1 MSESDDFIRDHQTEL
16 SNLLNLGLIINNREF
31 EQKTKAIEELKKQTN
46 ILKSLSQEN
55 NKSSS
60 KNYTQEPELSPAQSR
75 RIKKE
80 KLIKE
85 SEEAAKKS
93 FERARECFEQ
103 QQKSNQKINEELKV
117 ILESGR
123 LKNVKCPFGL

>member
-16 SNLLNLGLIINNREF
+16 SNLLNLGFIITHRNF

-60 KNYTQEPELSPAQSR
+60 KTIQEPELSPAQSR
-75 RIKKE
+75 RIKKWHIFRN
-80 KLIKE
+80 KQNI
-85 SEEAAKKS
+85 A
-93 FERARECFEQ
+93 
-103 QQKSNQKINEELKV
+103 
-117 ILESGR
+117 
-123 LKNVKCPFGL
+123 

>member
-1 MSESDDFIRDHQTEL
+1 MSESDDFIRDHQIEL
-16 SNLLNLGLIINNREF
+16 SNLLNLGLIINNRDF

-60 KNYTQEPELSPAQSR
+60 KNYQQEPELSPAQSR

-85 SEEAAKKS
+85 SEEAAKES
-93 FERARECFEQ
+93 FEQ
-103 QQKSNQKINEELKV
+103 QQKSNQKLNDELKV

>member
-1 MSESDDFIRDHQTEL
+1 MSESDDFIRDHQIEL
-16 SNLLNLGLIINNREF
+16 SNLLNLGLIINNRDF

-60 KNYTQEPELSPAQSR
+60 KNYQQEPELSPAQSR

-85 SEEAAKKS
+85 SEEAAKKI
-93 FERARECFEQ
+93 FEQ
-103 QQKSNQKINEELKV
+103 QQKSNQKLNDELKV
-117 ILESGR
+117 ILESGQ

>member
-16 SNLLNLGLIINNREF
+16 SNLLNLGFIITHRNF

-60 KNYTQEPELSPAQSR
+60 KTIQEPELSPAQSR

-80 KLIKE
+80 KLLKEQKEAIK
-85 SEEAAKKS
+85 KR
-93 FERARECFEQ
+93 FEHERECFEQ
-103 QQKSNQKINEELKV
+103 QQESNQKLNEELKV
-117 ILESGR
+117 ILESGQ